1 MARSEHEAR
10 TGDSDRLRGHEIGSQ
25 RLLDAA
31 PGPGSEDQARTDPLN
46 AVVVSGTNACGASRL
61 VRTLGEAPG
70 FFLAGEVKQ
79 LWARG
84 ARDDKKCG
92 CGRSFRSCPFWAE
105 VGRRA
110 FGGWDAVDLERLVDI
125 GSRLHSARAVA
136 SLLRVSREAPGLSEY
151 ELATRSL
158 LTAVAEVSGARTLID
173 FSKGP
178 FHALVLSRISG
189 LSVRWVHVVRDP
201 REVAWLWIN
210 GTESMKRGAMPDR
223 PLLSTAGIL
232 WKWNRYNWIPP
243 ALARAAPIP
252 YLRVRFEDL
261 GAEPRATLDRVL
273 AFAGAPDGAE
283 GLPFVDDHTVI
294 VADNDGVPCRL
305 IAWDLRPRYEH
316 GPVRFE
322 AGSTWRSEM
331 PLAARL
337 AVGAATMPMRAA
349 FGYTGR
355 STSPHG

>member
-25 RLLDAA
+25 ALLDAA
-31 PGPGSEDQARTDPLN
+31 PGPGSEDQARTEPLTV
-46 AVVVSGTNACGASRL
+46 VVVSGTGACGASRL

-110 FGGWDAVDLERLVDI
+110 FGGWDEVDLERLVHI

-136 SLLRVSREAPGLSEY
+136 SLLRMSREVRGLSEY

-158 LTAVAEVSGARTLID
+158 LTAVAEVSGARTLVD

-178 FHALVLSRISG
+178 FHALVLSRIPG

-223 PLLSTAGIL
+223 PMLSTAGIL

-243 ALARAAPIP
+243 ALARAAPP
-252 YLRVRFEDL
+252 SDM
-261 GAEPRATLDRVL
+261 PPSTQTAT
-273 AFAGAPDGAE
+273 
-283 GLPFVDDHTVI
+283 
-294 VADNDGVPCRL
+294 
-305 IAWDLRPRYEH
+305 
-316 GPVRFE
+316 
-322 AGSTWRSEM
+322 
-331 PLAARL
+331 AA
-337 AVGAATMPMRAA
+337 
-349 FGYTGR
+349 
-355 STSPHG
+355 